1 MNTKNMTVEQAEK
14 EIDFLK
20 KRIDF
25 NNKINKIARKYMKDH
40 EMGWGK
46 KNNFNGFQDEPTQE
60 MLSIM
65 KDALS
70 KEDWMPQSWKIK
82 YLGDTAQIFG
92 NVYSVAVNTY
102 VLKDLH
108 DCEKFVELHK
118 SIEDNASK
126 QDEENELFSVE
137 RNLDT
142 NRINLFFDG
151 KPEEEVRRV
160 LKANGFRW
168 SPSYSCWTRQLT
180 NEAERSLERIK
191 RDLNLN

>member
-14 EIDFLK
+14 EVEFLK

-25 NNKINKIARKYMKDH
+25 NNRINKIARKYMKDH

-46 KNNFNGFQDEPTQE
+46 KNSFNGFHDEPTQE
-60 MLSIM
+60 MLDIM

-70 KEDWMPQSWKIK
+70 KEDWMPSTWKAH
-82 YLGDTAQIFG
+82 YLGDTAAIFG
-92 NVYSVAVNTY
+92 GTYSVAVNTY

-118 SIEDNASK
+118 SVEDNNK
-126 QDEENELFSVE
+126 EDEENDLFRVE
-137 RNLDT
+137 RNLET
-142 NRINLFFDG
+142 NRINLYFDG
-151 KPEEEVRRV
+151 KPEEDVRRV
-160 LKANGFRW
+160 LKSNGFRW
-168 SPSYSCWTRQLT
+168 SPSYACWTRQLT